1 MNSEARR
8 TMAFEDERYSKVFIA
23 CGEGAMLRKCLICE
37 RVFSRQDS
45 FEHSKFPCHPPVSTA
60 N

>member
-8 TMAFEDERYSKVFIA
+8 TRAFEDERYSKVFVA
-23 CGEGAMLRKCLICE
+23 CGKGALLRKCLICE
-37 RVFSRQDS
+37 KVFSREHS
-45 FEHSKFPCHPPVSTA
+45 FEHSKFPCRPPASTE